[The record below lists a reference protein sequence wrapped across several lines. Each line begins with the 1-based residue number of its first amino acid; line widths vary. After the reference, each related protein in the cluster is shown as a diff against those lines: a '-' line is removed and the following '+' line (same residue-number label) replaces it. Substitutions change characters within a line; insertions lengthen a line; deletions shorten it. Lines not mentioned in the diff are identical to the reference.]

1 MVDESV
7 VRKIARYGWIRDLPD
22 QRDHLYAAPP
32 EFLLKLPT
40 SIDLTPKCPPVYD
53 QGQLGSCTANA
64 IGGALEFDQLKEKES
79 RIFVPSRLFL
89 YYNERA
95 LEGTVPTDS
104 GAQIRDGIKSV
115 ASLGDCP
122 ESLW

>member
-40 SIDLTPKCPPVYD
+40 SVDLTPQCPPVYD
-53 QGQLGSCTANA
+53 QGQLGSCTRERHWGC
-64 IGGALEFDQLKEKES
+64 IG
-79 RIFVPSRLFL
+79 V
-89 YYNERA
+89 
-95 LEGTVPTDS
+95 
-104 GAQIRDGIKSV
+104 
-115 ASLGDCP
+115 
-122 ESLW
+122 